1 MSNYDPTAASDSI
14 VRTLFDLFPSKRA
27 RPVSAREYQIVR
39 QFVAKS
45 FGEPSPSARRHI
57 LTKSQS
63 FFSRLSEHTKSLL
76 KINDVLNLT
85 KYRQLSTTLSNW
97 LWIICLGFS
106 CRVFALML
114 ISLIH
119 STQLRFICPF
129 ERKALIASLDDQFEL
144 CQDTA
149 LKLIDQI
156 FPTPLQKAIS
166 FDFTGF
172 RENTKR
178 TCCSPTPTAP
188 DQLAVQYL
196 LRFLLPRLSVNPN
209 LIRLVQISPQLHA
222 ILSAILAPC
231 HTFFETITHQT
242 LNFLRHFLHALLS
255 LCHCAAQLGSTVVHS
270 LSPEGFLPSIR
281 QSNGNFEDKLFSYC
295 QKLVGVH
302 TNPFP
307 PTPLSVICIRFLAF
321 SSASDK
327 FLCSPAKRMCK
338 FCVLMDGADG
348 PAERQRCNL
357 AAGLLE
363 YDIELVD

>member
-1 MSNYDPTAASDSI
+1 MDCVNIREKSTTTKLLRPQQPLKPGKCQNL
-14 VRTLFDLFPSKRA
+14 TLP
-27 RPVSAREYQIVR
+27 
-39 QFVAKS
+39 
-45 FGEPSPSARRHI
+45 
-57 LTKSQS
+57 
-63 FFSRLSEHTKSLL
+63 KSLL

-106 CRVFALML
+106 CRDFALML

-119 STQLRFICPF
+119 STQLCGFYRFSG
-129 ERKALIASLDDQFEL
+129 KH
-144 CQDTA
+144 
-149 LKLIDQI
+149 
-156 FPTPLQKAIS
+156 QKDLLFANPHSPRSIGCAIS
-166 FDFTGF
+166 FAFS
-172 RENTKR
+172 
-178 TCCSPTPTAP
+178 SPA
-188 DQLAVQYL
+188 
-196 LRFLLPRLSVNPN
+196 SPN

-255 LCHCAAQLGSTVVHS
+255 LCHYAAQLGSTVVHS
-270 LSPEGFLPSIR
+270 LSPEGVCH
-281 QSNGNFEDKLFSYC
+281 QSDNQTAILK
-295 QKLVGVH
+295 
-302 TNPFP
+302 TNCSATVKNLLAMQ

-327 FLCSPAKRMCK
+327 FLCSPAKRICK

>member
-1 MSNYDPTAASDSI
+1 M
-14 VRTLFDLFPSKRA
+14 VLFGISFICG
-27 RPVSAREYQIVR
+27 ECQIVR

-63 FFSRLSEHTKSLL
+63 FFSRLSEHSKSLL

-106 CRVFALML
+106 CRDFALML

-119 STQLRFICPF
+119 STQLC
-129 ERKALIASLDDQFEL
+129 
-144 CQDTA
+144 
-149 LKLIDQI
+149 
-156 FPTPLQKAIS
+156 
-166 FDFTGF
+166 
-172 RENTKR
+172 
-178 TCCSPTPTAP
+178 AP

-255 LCHCAAQLGSTVVHS
+255 LCHYAAQLGSTVVHS
-270 LSPEGFLPSIR
+270 LSPEGVCH
-281 QSNGNFEDKLFSYC
+281 QSDNQTAILK
-295 QKLVGVH
+295 
-302 TNPFP
+302 TNCSATVKNLLASTQIHFP
-307 PTPLSVICIRFLAF
+307 QV
-321 SSASDK
+321 
-327 FLCSPAKRMCK
+327 
-338 FCVLMDGADG
+338 CVLMDGADG